1 MIQWGL
7 VITLIIIAFFTDI
20 RHRII
25 PNWLTL
31 TMVPIGIIFHF
42 FTEGFSGLLFSIL
55 GLITGFAMLF
65 ILYLF
70 GALGAGDVKL
80 FAAIGAL
87 AGVEF
92 VMNSLVYAMV
102 YAGLIGLI
110 ILIIQKKLAQRS
122 IWLLHSL
129 FSFLVMKEWKFFQ
142 SLPRNQMLHF
152 PFMWAV
158 LPAILTYGMNLKGL
172 I

>member
-1 MIQWGL
+1 MIQWSL
-7 VITLIIIAFFTDI
+7 VIALIGIAFFTDI

-31 TMVPIGIIFHF
+31 TAVLCGVLFHF
-42 FTEGFSGLLFSIL
+42 IAEGLHGLIFSGCGLLC
-55 GLITGFAMLF
+55 GFGILF

-92 VMNSLVYAMV
+92 VMNSLVYALL
-102 YAGLIGLI
+102 YAGLIGFI
-110 ILIIQKKLAQRS
+110 ILFIQKKFIQRLV
-122 IWLLHSL
+122 WMVYTL
-129 FSFLVMKEWKFFQ
+129 FSFLIMKEWKVFQ
-142 SLPRNQMLHF
+142 NLPQNQMLHF

-158 LPAILTYGMNLKGL
+158 LPATVTYGLSMRGL